1 MLADW
6 ISGLLGL
13 IGILLLSYGTYLIA
27 PYFGFISMGV
37 ALIIF
42 SYLLARANAN
52 ANTGNQLNKLKKNK
66 K

>member
-52 ANTGNQLNKLKKNK
+52 TGNQLNKLKKNK

>member
-42 SYLLARANAN
+42 SYLFARANSV
-52 ANTGNQLNKLKKNK
+52 NKLNNEHKKNK

>member
-13 IGILLLSYGTYLIA
+13 MGIFLLSYGTYLIA

-52 ANTGNQLNKLKKNK
+52 TGNQLNKLKKNK